1 MLISLFNYF
10 RYTNE
15 LKMEDKSYFRIDLSI
30 CIQVKKNMKDIL
42 LKIYYL
48 KKKIPI
54 HNNKKNTIHS
64 NIIIVKCYNHNVHIH
79 VRKVQHKSPGFLI
92 I

>member
-15 LKMEDKSYFRIDLSI
+15 LKMEDKSYFRIYLSI

-48 KKKIPI
+48 KKTNKKTSLI
-54 HNNKKNTIHS
+54 HNNKKKKIQY
-64 NIIIVKCYNHNVHIH
+64 IQYYNS
-79 VRKVQHKSPGFLI
+79 KMLQS
-92 I
+92 